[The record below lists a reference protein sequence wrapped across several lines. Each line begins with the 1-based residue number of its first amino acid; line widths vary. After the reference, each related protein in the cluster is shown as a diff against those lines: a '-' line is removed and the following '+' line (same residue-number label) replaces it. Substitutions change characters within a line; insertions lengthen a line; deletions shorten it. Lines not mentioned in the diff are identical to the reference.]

1 MRCSPPPHFPPDP
14 PDPSPALSPHLFP
27 PLASTPPNSRSE
39 IHRSH
44 LSPSLSDT
52 VMTQALD
59 SSPAVVISETT
70 NQLGGLAEIEFQ
82 ITIPATENP
91 TPFVTSEISNSSH
104 SLEQLHLTSTISDSN
119 NLKIII
125 SKHNSPLITNRASQ
139 NHALAVSTKSTH
151 PLAECVAPPTCS
163 PIPITLQPPVIT
175 SPILPT
181 PSSSATQNLAE
192 KLRVKGDKSLKRLAP
207 ITLSKTGRPRV
218 LIHDS
223 VFKKGDE
230 LHKDF
235 IVCYFNG

>member
-1 MRCSPPPHFPPDP
+1 
-14 PDPSPALSPHLFP
+14 
-27 PLASTPPNSRSE
+27 
-39 IHRSH
+39 
-44 LSPSLSDT
+44 
-52 VMTQALD
+52 MTQASD
-59 SSPAVVISETT
+59 SSPTVVISETT
-70 NQLGGLAEIEFQ
+70 TQLGGLAEIEFQ

-91 TPFVTSEISNSSH
+91 TPFVTSETSNSSH
-104 SLEQLHLTSTISDSN
+104 SLEQLHLASTISDSN

-192 KLRVKGDKSLKRLAP
+192 KLRVKVEVQVDYMWLPPTCLHCHELGNVIKNCLKFTPPKDPSPPAPTASVPGTKGKQKGSESQEKNSCKSCTEQ
-207 ITLSKTGRPRV
+207 TLCTS
-218 LIHDS
+218 
-223 VFKKGDE
+223 
-230 LHKDF
+230 
-235 IVCYFNG
+235 

>member
-1 MRCSPPPHFPPDP
+1 
-14 PDPSPALSPHLFP
+14 
-27 PLASTPPNSRSE
+27 
-39 IHRSH
+39 
-44 LSPSLSDT
+44 
-52 VMTQALD
+52 MTQASD
-59 SSPAVVISETT
+59 SSPTVVISETT
-70 NQLGGLAEIEFQ
+70 TQLGGLAEIEFQ

-91 TPFVTSEISNSSH
+91 TPFVTSETSNSSH
-104 SLEQLHLTSTISDSN
+104 SLEQLHLASTISDSN

-207 ITLSKTGRPRV
+207 ITLSKTGRPHV
-218 LIHDS
+218 FIHDS